1 MPLYTFKAK
10 DEKGEIVEDVIQAG
24 SKKEVVSSLKSEK
37 YQILSIKALNI
48 SKNSLLKGSVSISE
62 KAAFCRFLAIM
73 LRAGLPLPEALDI
86 IRQETQNK
94 KLQKILF
101 DLSFNVRKGENL
113 SSVLTNYK
121 SDFDKVFLTMV
132 KAGEES
138 GTLDESF
145 DYLAKQLLAA
155 YELSQK
161 VKGSL
166 MYPAVIVVAMIAN
179 AVVMLVFVLPK
190 LSQVFLQLNV
200 KLPPT
205 TRFILNIGSSINENL
220 AMTLFAFFG
229 FLIFIVSL
237 FFIKKTRDFIF
248 SFFVRLPVINKVMN
262 QIDVARFARTLSTLL
277 KSGVPIMVALDVSSD
292 VINQPHLQK
301 QAEEFSKGIATGKS
315 LSEIL
320 TQGKRLFPVTMVQ
333 TIKAGEKT
341 GSLETVLEEMAQFYE
356 LEVDYSLK
364 RATALLEPVLMLFI
378 GVAVGAMVVM
388 MITPIYSIVGGFE
401 GGGF

>member
-48 SKNSLLKGSVSISE
+48 SKNLLLKGSVSISE
-62 KAAFCRFLAIM
+62 KAAFCRFLATM
-73 LRAGLPLPEALDI
+73 LRAGLPLQEALDI

-113 SSVLTNYK
+113 SSVLPNYK

-179 AVVMLVFVLPK
+179 AVVM
-190 LSQVFLQLNV
+190 
-200 KLPPT
+200 
-205 TRFILNIGSSINENL
+205 
-220 AMTLFAFFG
+220 
-229 FLIFIVSL
+229 
-237 FFIKKTRDFIF
+237 
-248 SFFVRLPVINKVMN
+248 
-262 QIDVARFARTLSTLL
+262 
-277 KSGVPIMVALDVSSD
+277 
-292 VINQPHLQK
+292 
-301 QAEEFSKGIATGKS
+301 
-315 LSEIL
+315 
-320 TQGKRLFPVTMVQ
+320 
-333 TIKAGEKT
+333 
-341 GSLETVLEEMAQFYE
+341 
-356 LEVDYSLK
+356 
-364 RATALLEPVLMLFI
+364 
-378 GVAVGAMVVM
+378 
-388 MITPIYSIVGGFE
+388 
-401 GGGF
+401 